1 MKGMRNVIRLAGLVV
16 VAAAAT
22 SCGSVVRQGSSPVY
36 LVIDSLLG
44 FRGGAASATGSS
56 TLISDVI
63 TNVTQPAPCST
74 DNPCPTIFG
83 DNGAVTLRAPLKD
96 IGGATPLQPTTNN
109 EITITQYR
117 VKYIRTDGR
126 NTEGVDVPF
135 GFDGAA
141 TGTIPAGGTLA
152 LNFILVR
159 NIAKQEAPLADLRR
173 GSNIINTI
181 AQVTFYGTDRVGN
194 NVSVMG
200 QIDVVFGNFGDQ

>member
-1 MKGMRNVIRLAGLVV
+1 MKGMRNVTRLVGLVFA
-16 VAAAAT
+16 AAAAT
-22 SCGSVVRQGSSPVY
+22 SCGSVVRDGSSPVY
-36 LVIDSLLG
+36 LVVDQLLG

-74 DNPCPTIFG
+74 DHPCATIFG
-83 DNGAVTLRAPLKD
+83 DNGSVTLRAPLKD
-96 IGGATPLQPTTNN
+96 IGNTGALAPTSNN
-109 EITITQYR
+109 EITISQYR
-117 VKYIRTDGR
+117 VKYIRADGR

-141 TGTIPAGGTLA
+141 TGTIPAGGSLS
-152 LNFILVR
+152 LGFILVR
-159 NIAKQEAPLADLRR
+159 NIAKQEAPLADLRV
-173 GSNIINTI
+173 GSNIINSI
-181 AQVTFYGTDRVGN
+181 AQVTFYGKDRVGN